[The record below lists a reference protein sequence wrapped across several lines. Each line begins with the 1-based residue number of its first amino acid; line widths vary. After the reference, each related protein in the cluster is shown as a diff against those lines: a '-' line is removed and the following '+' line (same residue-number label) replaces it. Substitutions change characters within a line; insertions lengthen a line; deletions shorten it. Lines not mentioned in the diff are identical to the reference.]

1 MSSIVGHAAAGI
13 TVFLS
18 CARWRD
24 PRSRWVLVPCVIL
37 AICADFDYFAVWAFG
52 YAASPRFTHSIVF
65 ALAVAVVARV
75 AMRGAIAAR
84 ISITGLLAASL
95 SHPVLD
101 LLVGAHAVPLLWP
114 LGAETSISI
123 GVLPSAGA
131 LDPANYYLWRNLLI
145 ESGLLLPVF
154 ALVIALARRTAGRDM
169 ATRAILIAP
178 VWLVFVAW
186 SISLPR

>member
-24 PRSRWVLVPCVIL
+24 PRSRWVLMPCVIL

-52 YAASPRFTHSIVF
+52 YAANPRFTHSIVF

-75 AMRGAIAAR
+75 AMRRVTATR
-84 ISITGLLAASL
+84 ISITGLLTASL
-95 SHPVLD
+95 SHPALD

-114 LGAETSISI
+114 FGAEVSIAM

-131 LDPANYYLWRNLLI
+131 LDPGNYYLWRNLLI
-145 ESGLLLPVF
+145 ELGFLLPVF
-154 ALVIALARRTAGRDM
+154 ALLIALARRTAGRDM

-178 VWLVFVAW
+178 LWLAFVAW

>member
-1 MSSIVGHAAAGI
+1 MSSIMGHAAAGI

-24 PRSRWVLVPCVIL
+24 SRSRRALVPCVIL
-37 AICADFDYFAVWAFG
+37 TICADFDYFVVWAFG
-52 YAASPRFTHSIVF
+52 YAAKPRVTHSMVF
-65 ALAVAVVARV
+65 ALAVAVVARA
-75 AMRGAIAAR
+75 AMRRATAAR
-84 ISITGLLAASL
+84 IPITGLLTASL

-101 LLVGAHAVPLLWP
+101 LLVGAHTVPLFWP

-131 LDPANYYLWRNLLI
+131 LDPANYYLWKNLLI
-145 ESGLLLPVF
+145 ELGVLLPVF
-154 ALVIALARRTAGRDM
+154 ALVIALARHTAGRDM
-169 ATRAILIAP
+169 ATRAMLIAP
-178 VWLVFVAW
+178 LWLAFVAW

>member
-18 CARWRD
+18 CTRWRD
-24 PRSRWVLVPCVIL
+24 PRSRWVLIPCVIL

-52 YAASPRFTHSIVF
+52 YAADPRFTHSMMF
-65 ALAVAVVARV
+65 ALAVAVVAR
-75 AMRGAIAAR
+75 MAIRRVIATR

-145 ESGLLLPVF
+145 ELGVLLPVF
-154 ALVIALARRTAGRDM
+154 ALVIALAQRTAGRNT